1 MAGQAR
7 VGFAMLDGGYR
18 PSGICSVGLADVYGA
33 IDEVAKRYPERM
45 AAIKL
50 RIEAA
55 NADD

>member
-1 MAGQAR
+1 
-7 VGFAMLDGGYR
+7 MLDGGYR